1 MITSVRIQ
9 RPMAERIAAIFAVTF
24 GMVMIGLIY
33 FPVLWL
39 ALMSISG
46 DPLGGIP
53 GNFTAEWYRKLFADG
68 RWASPL
74 VNSLWLAVAVAIS
87 CAGTS
92 IIVARVIPVLRHR
105 GLVLAAFLVSL
116 FIPGILVGVAIF
128 IYFRV
133 IIGLKLGWWSLFFGH
148 FTWAYPFSL
157 LALLVNTLRFDT
169 TLVEAA
175 GDLGA
180 SKWQSFRDVELPL
193 ILPGVVSAG
202 MFGFLLS
209 FNDLAHSLLL
219 KGNVQTLPL
228 YEWVQ
233 ASAHNSN
240 VPTLFSLSTL
250 VMITSMIVVGTAFLI
265 LFGRN
270 SD

>member
-1 MITSVRIQ
+1 MITSVRVQ
-9 RPMAERIAAIFAVTF
+9 RPLAERLAVLFAVASGF
-24 GMVMIGLIY
+24 GAIGLIY

-53 GNFTAEWYRKLFADG
+53 GDFTIEWYQKLFSDG
-68 RWASPL
+68 RWVNPL
-74 VNSLWLAVAVAIS
+74 FNSVLLGLAVAIS
-87 CAGTS
+87 CAGAA
-92 IIVARVIPVLRHR
+92 IIVARVIPILKHR
-105 GLVLAAFLVSL
+105 GLVLAAFLVPL

-133 IIGLKLGWWSLFFGH
+133 IIGLKLGWWSLYFGH

-169 TLVEAA
+169 RLLEAA

-180 SKWQSFRDVELPL
+180 TKWQSFKDVELPL

-228 YEWVQ
+228 YEWAQ

-265 LFGRN
+265 LFGKN

>member
-1 MITSVRIQ
+1 V
-9 RPMAERIAAIFAVTF
+9 
-24 GMVMIGLIY
+24 
-33 FPVLWL
+33 
-39 ALMSISG
+39 
-46 DPLGGIP
+46 
-53 GNFTAEWYRKLFADG
+53 
-68 RWASPL
+68 
-74 VNSLWLAVAVAIS
+74 S
-87 CAGTS
+87 CAGAS
-92 IIVARVIPVLRHR
+92 IIVARVIPVLKHR
-105 GLVLAAFLVSL
+105 GLVLAAFLAPL

-133 IIGLKLGWWSLFFGH
+133 IIGLKLGWWSLYFGH

-169 TLVEAA
+169 RLVEAA

-180 SKWQSFRDVELPL
+180 TRWQSFRDVELPL